1 MAESTA
7 TLGFS
12 PLPGIGVD
20 LAMGACCAVGAQRAA
35 TNRGL
40 ETIMNVNNSKS
51 AIFRAVI
58 EPIMADGDFANGE
71 ATARGKQLMLAWAT
85 PASWTVEFDAVI
97 ARTRAL
103 WDDWRAAKSDLDDA
117 LDAFVYGLGDGS
129 EDPEEAW
136 ANLERADA
144 AALAAKTMATLNAKA
159 QWELGYALELDA
171 ACPPPRSTWNE
182 DEDECEDE
190 CDSDVACEAE
200 ETPLERART
209 DALGLALEAARAF
222 ELTIPDVIEEAVC
235 ALEETEDYNVG
246 ILRGAVAV
254 A

>member
-1 MAESTA
+1 MNMN
-7 TLGFS
+7 
-12 PLPGIGVD
+12 V
-20 LAMGACCAVGAQRAA
+20 
-35 TNRGL
+35 
-40 ETIMNVNNSKS
+40 NVNNSKS
-51 AIFRAVI
+51 AIFRAAI
-58 EPIMADGDFANGE
+58 APIMADGDFANGE

-171 ACPPPRSTWNE
+171 ACPSRDRSTWNE
-182 DEDECEDE
+182 CDGDECDGDE
-190 CDSDVACEAE
+190 CDSDAVGEEE
-200 ETPLERART
+200 ETPLDRART
-209 DALGLALEAARAF
+209 DAVGLALEAARAF
-222 ELTIPDVIEEAVC
+222 ELTTPDMIEEAVC

-246 ILRGAVAV
+246 VIRGAVA
-254 A
+254 AA